1 MGKFGQCKIKTPVIV
16 KGTYKI
22 TIRKFRWGTR
32 GKAQVYID
40 DEKLGKVLDF
50 SGSGD
55 AEYTVLG
62 TKTFPENGRHWVKL
76 VSLKAGDTEVDQLTF
91 EPVN

>member
-1 MGKFGQCKIKTPVIV
+1 MGWVKIQTPVIV

-62 TKTFPENGRHWVKL
+62 NKTFPENARHWVKL
-76 VSLKAGDTEVDQLTF
+76 VSLKSGDTEVDQLTF